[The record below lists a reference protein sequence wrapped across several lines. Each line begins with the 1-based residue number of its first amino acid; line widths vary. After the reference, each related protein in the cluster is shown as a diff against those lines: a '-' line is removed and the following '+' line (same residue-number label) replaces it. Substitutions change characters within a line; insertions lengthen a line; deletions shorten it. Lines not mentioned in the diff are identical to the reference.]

1 MSDEA
6 DSVAWVAVE
15 APGRSSSVYPAE
27 FAARVAGRL
36 KRPLGDLFGIES
48 FGVNLTTLE
57 PGSQSSIKHRHKVQD
72 EFVYVLMGELVLA
85 QDGRETVITAGMCAG
100 FRHGGS
106 AHHLI
111 NRSDAPAT
119 YLEIGDRQPGDGA
132 EYPDDD
138 LVAVRIDGR
147 WQFTRKDGTPY

>member
-1 MSDEA
+1 VSDEA